1 MINNKEVWRDI
12 QGYEGLYEVSNFGNV
27 RSLKYGKIKYLKPAD
42 DGNGYYFVNLSKNGI
57 VKNFKIHRL
66 VATAFIDNPSN
77 YPQINHKDEDKTN
90 NKASNLEWCTNKYNK
105 RYSCAKRVVGINPK
119 DDFIIVMGATVDGE
133 DIGLKNQNVS
143 AAANGKFHK
152 KGNHT
157 YKGLNWFYIPNE
169 LYNVL
174 VHKSQKDENIFHQFN
189 LYDYLPK
196 IKNDIE
202 YR

>member
-1 MINNKEVWRDI
+1 MINNKEVFKDI
-12 QGYEGLYEVSNFGNV
+12 QGFEGRYEVSNMGNV
-27 RSLKYGKIKYLKPAD
+27 RSLKYGKIRYLKPAK
-42 DGNGYYFVNLSKNGI
+42 NQKGYYFVRLYKNGI
-57 VKNFKIHRL
+57 LKNFKVHRL
-66 VATAFIDNPSN
+66 VANAFVENPN
-77 YPQINHKDEDKTN
+77 GYNEINHIDEDKTN
-90 NKASNLEWCTNKYNK
+90 NKASNLEWCTHKYNK
-105 RYSCAKRVVGINPK
+105 RYSCAKKVVGINPK

-133 DIGLKNQNVS
+133 DIGFNHSAIS
-143 AAANGKFHK
+143 AAANGNFHK

-157 YKGLNWFYIPNE
+157 YKGLNWYYIQDD

-196 IKNDIE
+196 IKNNIE

>member
-1 MINNKEVWRDI
+1 MKNDKQVWKDI
-12 QGYEGLYEVSNFGNV
+12 QGFEGLYEVSNYGNV
-27 RSLKYGKIKYLKPAD
+27 RSLKFGKIKYLKPAK
-42 DGNGYYFVNLSKNGI
+42 NQKGYYFVQLCKNGQK
-57 VKNFKIHRL
+57 KNFIVHRL
-66 VATAFIDNPSN
+66 VANAFIDNPNN
-77 YPQINHKDEDKTN
+77 YPQINHIDENKLN
-90 NKASNLEWCTNKYNK
+90 NRASNLEWCDNRYNT
-105 RYSCAKRVVGINPK
+105 RYSQAKKVIGVNPK
-119 DDFIIVMGATVDGE
+119 DDFIIVMGATRDGE
-133 DIGLKNQNVS
+133 EIGLKHQNVS
-143 AAANGKFHK
+143 NAANGKFHK

>member
-12 QGYEGLYEVSNFGNV
+12 KNYEGLYEVSNFGNV
-27 RSLKYGKIKYLKPAD
+27 RSLKFGKIKYLKPANN
-42 DGNGYYFVNLSKNGI
+42 GFGYYHVILCKNGQ
-57 VKNFKIHRL
+57 KKYFKVHRL
-66 VATAFIDNPSN
+66 VANAFIENPN
-77 YPQINHKDEDKTN
+77 GYNEINHIDEDKTN
-90 NKASNLEWCTNKYNK
+90 NKVENLEWCTHKYNK
-105 RYSCAKRVVGINPK
+105 RFSSAKRVVGINPK
-119 DDFIIVMGATVDGE
+119 DDFIIVMGATRDGE
-133 DIGLKNQNVS
+133 DIGLKNQGVS
-143 AAANGKFHK
+143 AAASGKFNK

-157 YKGLNWFYIPNE
+157 YKGLNWYYIPNE

-196 IKNDIE
+196 IKNNIE